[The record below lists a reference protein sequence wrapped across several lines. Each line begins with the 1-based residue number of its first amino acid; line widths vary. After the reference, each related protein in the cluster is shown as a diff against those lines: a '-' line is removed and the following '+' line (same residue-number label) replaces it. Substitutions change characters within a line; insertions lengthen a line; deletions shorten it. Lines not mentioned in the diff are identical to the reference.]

1 MRIVATKK
9 KHQNKAVLDPWTIV
23 HFAAGM
29 AAGLV
34 SIPRAHSLGLAVGYE
49 CLEQW
54 LERRKLGQEIF
65 DAAGPENLS
74 NATMDVVVF
83 AAGHHL
89 GTLWNE
95 SD

>member
-1 MRIVATKK
+1 MRVLATKK
-9 KHQNKAVLDPWTIV
+9 EHQNNAALDPWTVV

-34 SIPRAHSLGLAVGYE
+34 SIPRPHALGLAVGYE
-49 CLEQW
+49 VLEQW
-54 LERRKLGQEIF
+54 FERRKFGQEIF
-65 DAAGPENLS
+65 DAAGPEILS
-74 NATMDVVVF
+74 NAVMDVVVF